1 MALGHWEVFMERKTS
16 MNAAQNTRKRREI
29 VQAFTAE
36 EAMKAAEIKRPEFI
50 AISARRAAA

>member
-1 MALGHWEVFMERKTS
+1 MALGTWEVFMERKTS

-36 EAMKAAEIKRPEFI
+36 EALKAAEIARPEFR
-50 AISARRAAA
+50 AVSARRAT

>member
-1 MALGHWEVFMERKTS
+1 MTFAAWEVFMDRKKS

-36 EAMKAAEIKRPEFI
+36 EAMKAAEIKRPEFR
-50 AISARRAAA
+50 AVSARRAA